1 MSQTTD
7 LTVTNNT
14 AENRFETTVD
24 GYLSKIDYRR
34 YGDDKIAYV
43 HTEVPPELEGRGIA
57 SKMVRVALQYVRDHQ
72 LKLMP
77 LCPFVK
83 SYLQRHR
90 DEWNDLT
97 LIG

>member
-1 MSQTTD
+1 MPQLTD
-7 LTVTNNT
+7 LDVTRNE

-24 GYLSKIDYRR
+24 GHLSKIDYRR

-43 HTEVPPELEGRGIA
+43 HTEVPPELEGQGIA
-57 SKMVRVALQYVRDHQ
+57 SKMVKVALQYVRENN

-83 SYLQRHR
+83 SYLQRHAE
-90 DEWNDLT
+90 EWSDLT